1 MVSDYTNIFRY
12 CCEIWK
18 IPGVPETTNMNH
30 IKMHYFTS
38 HSKLNYFGIIPR
50 GPDFIG

>member
-1 MVSDYTNIFRY
+1 VRQYENVFRY
-12 CCEIWK
+12 CCDVWQ
-18 IPGVPETTNMNH
+18 IPGVEETTNMKH

-38 HSKLNYFGIIPR
+38 HPKLNYFGIIPR